1 MALRIGG
8 LDEKQSRIVLIAGGA
23 TALVLLGLVLWNRL
37 HGGSAATATTPTTSA
52 TDTSSQPPAVL
63 QGVTELYYAP
73 GNLSNPT
80 DSSSNPPT
88 PPTPPAPTPPPPVT
102 PPAPTPPV
110 AAPPPPVPAP
120 IPAPPVA
127 APPAPPPAPAPPPQQ
142 RTFVVKPW
150 PQPGSSLWSISQ
162 IEYGQSTSQHINAIA
177 SANHIP
183 NPNLIYPGQVLVIP

>member
-1 MALRIGG
+1 MALRIGS

-52 TDTSSQPPAVL
+52 TDTSSQPPATL
-63 QGVTELYYAP
+63 QGVTEIYYAP
-73 GNLSNPT
+73 GNL
-80 DSSSNPPT
+80 DSQPPVIGPPIIAPGPGAVN
-88 PPTPPAPTPPPPVT
+88 PPTPPAPTPPPV
-102 PPAPTPPV
+102 V
-110 AAPPPPVPAP
+110 APPPPVPAP